1 MEMLTHAK
9 AVELI
14 KSVKRKFAGQ
24 LELEVR
30 QDQLSCALFWVT
42 KKGYWNCQG
51 HRRLWKDGKHIAFV
65 YQDREYTAAKD
76 FNLRY
81 DDEKLLNPTIKEVHP
96 DMTYAMFDD
105 EYKEKLEHACQ
116 EAVKC
121 NKILKMTD
129 HERDFNIAMKLASEN
144 KYVGDMDEFM
154 LISDEF
160 YRRGDDYR
168 LVALELYNGKVRLRR
183 MSSKTILCRFTKEE
197 SIRILGAYHYR
208 QSQLRLQ
215 ESSKN
220 NSNFSC

>member
-30 QDQLSCALFWVT
+30 QSKLSCALFWVT

-65 YQDREYTAAKD
+65 YQDREYTAAKG

-81 DDEKLLNPTIKEVHP
+81 DDETILNPTIKEVIP
-96 DMTYAMFDD
+96 DMTYSMFDS
-105 EYKEKLEHACQ
+105 EYKEKLERACQ

-121 NKILKMTD
+121 NKVLKMTD

-144 KYVGDMDEFM
+144 KYVGDMAEFM
-154 LISDEF
+154 LISDKF
-160 YRRGDDYR
+160 YRRGKDCR

-197 SIRILGAYHYR
+197 SNRILGAYHYR

-215 ESSKN
+215 ESSN
-220 NSNFSC
+220 E

>member
-1 MEMLTHAK
+1 MEMLNHEK

-14 KSVKRKFAGQ
+14 KTVKRKFAGQ

-30 QDQLSCALFWVT
+30 QDQRSCALFWIT

-51 HRRLWKDGKHIAFV
+51 HRRLWKNGVYLAYV
-65 YQDREYTAAKD
+65 YQNREYTSAKD
-76 FNLRY
+76 LSFRY
-81 DDEKLLNPTIKEVHP
+81 DDEKLLNPIIKEVEAN
-96 DMTYAMFDD
+96 MTYSICDD
-105 EYKEKLEHACQ
+105 EYKEKLERACQ

-121 NKILKMTD
+121 NKVLKMTD

-144 KYVGDMDEFM
+144 KYSGNMAEFM

-160 YRRGDDYR
+160 YRRGEDQR

-183 MSSKTILCRFTKEE
+183 MSTKTILCRFTKEE
-197 SIRILGAYHYR
+197 SNRILGAYHYR

-215 ESSKN
+215 ESSK
-220 NSNFSC
+220 

>member
-1 MEMLTHAK
+1 MEMLTHEK

-24 LELEVR
+24 LELEV
-30 QDQLSCALFWVT
+30 QEHQQHCALLWIK

-51 HRRLWKDGKHIAFV
+51 HRRLWKEGVHLAFV

-96 DMTYAMFDD
+96 DMTYAMFVD

-129 HERDFNIAMKLASEN
+129 HERDFNIAMKLAREN
-144 KYVGDMDEFM
+144 KYSGPTAEFM

-160 YRRGDDYR
+160 YRRGEDCR

-183 MSSKTILCRFTKEE
+183 MSTKTILRQFTKEE
-197 SIRILGAYHYR
+197 SNRILGAYHYR
-208 QSQLRLQ
+208 QSQLRVQ
-215 ESSKN
+215 AIPSK
-220 NSNFSC
+220 

>member
-1 MEMLTHAK
+1 MEMLTHEK

-24 LELEVR
+24 LELEV
-30 QDQLSCALFWVT
+30 QEHQQHCALLWIK

-51 HRRLWKDGKHIAFV
+51 HRRLWKEGVYIAFV
-65 YQDREYTAAKD
+65 YQDREYTSASG
-76 FNLRY
+76 FNFRY
-81 DDEKLLNPTIKEVHP
+81 DDEKLLNPTIKEVNP
-96 DMTYAMFDD
+96 DMAYSMFVG

-129 HERDFNIAMKLASEN
+129 HERDFNIAMKLAREN
-144 KYVGDMDEFM
+144 KYSGNMDEFM

-160 YRRGDDYR
+160 YRRGEDRR

-183 MSSKTILCRFTKEE
+183 MSTNTILRRFTKEE
-197 SIRILGAYHYR
+197 SNRILGAYHYR
-208 QSQLRLQ
+208 QSQLRVQ
-215 ESSKN
+215 AIPNK
-220 NSNFSC
+220 

>member
-1 MEMLTHAK
+1 MEMLTHEK

-24 LELEVR
+24 LELEVSQNQR
-30 QDQLSCALFWVT
+30 SCALLWIK

-51 HRRLWKDGKHIAFV
+51 HRRLWKEGVHIAFV
-65 YQDREYTAAKD
+65 YMDREYTAAKD
-76 FNLRY
+76 FNFCY
-81 DDEKLLNPTIKEVHP
+81 DDETLLNPTIKEVNP
-96 DMTYAMFDD
+96 DMTYSMFVD

-129 HERDFNIAMKLASEN
+129 HERDFNIAMKLAREN
-144 KYVGDMDEFM
+144 KYSDNMAEFM

-160 YRRGDDYR
+160 YRRGEDRR

-183 MSSKTILCRFTKEE
+183 MSTKTILCRFTKEE
-197 SIRILGAYHYR
+197 SNRILGAYHYR
-208 QSQLRLQ
+208 QSQLRVQ
-215 ESSKN
+215 AIPTK
-220 NSNFSC
+220 